1 MDAWR
6 YTFASLRHYR
16 RIHIAVILGVAVAT
30 AVLTGAL
37 LVGDSVRGSLRD
49 LTLERLGNIDTVLVA
64 QHPFRAAL
72 ANEFTTNSALKPF
85 FSEAEPAFF
94 LNGSLQAGSGKDAR
108 RATNISVLGITSSF
122 WSLGEGGPAMG
133 LDADQVAITEPI
145 ARELGVHEDDEILL
159 RVPIATAIP
168 ADSTLGK
175 KNDTSLSRVMKVGA
189 VLPVSGLARFGLA
202 PTQQLPRN
210 VFVPLAT
217 IQKLLK
223 QPKMANAVLIT
234 LNTVDKATEWK
245 RSVALANSF
254 RPQLEDFGVT
264 VSTDPSPTGAFVVSA
279 DQLVLPEAVVKA
291 VDQYMPAPYSQP
303 VVTYLA
309 NTISAGEGPSKRT
322 IPYSTITGVDSTDR
336 LGPLRDDKGKA
347 IKLADDEIA
356 LNRWAA
362 EDLKVKVG
370 DPIAVTYYEPES
382 THGKL
387 HEHEPAPVFKLR
399 AIAELK
405 TADGKPK
412 LAADPNL
419 TPELPGVTDQKSISD
434 WDLPFELVE
443 KVRKKDE
450 DYWHEYRTTPKAFV
464 SLATAKRLWASRWG
478 AISLIRFPTDGFFWA
493 HRSDFDPEDYELDKS
508 NFEYE
513 RHLAERQLGGLV
525 DWTAMGMTFLP
536 VREQGLAASGGTT
549 PFEWLFLGFSFF
561 LIAAAVMLVALL
573 FRLGIEQRASELGTL
588 AAVGVD
594 RRATSRLLAR
604 EGTGVAAVGA
614 SVGVVLGV
622 LYAWLM
628 VFGLRTWWLAAVST
642 PFIRLHVGWMS
653 LVIGWVTGIVVSW
666 VTIRWSIR
674 RLVRQPATRLMAGNA
689 SGSMWES
696 VGELR
701 RGWIWRAASVV
712 LLALVV
718 IQCAAGFFLEG
729 EAKAGSFFG
738 SGATALVLLLGEL
751 RYRLRRL
758 QGERRID
765 RSFSL
770 QQLSVFN
777 IARNPGRSTLTIGLV
792 AAASFLIAAV
802 SVFQLKT
809 SEGGTGGFELTA
821 TSDLPIHYD
830 LDTADG
836 RRELGFSDEANK
848 KLADWRFYSLRVAA
862 GENASCLN
870 LYQPKQPT
878 VFGVPQ
884 SMIDRD
890 TFAWAATTNSS
901 APMSAL
907 EATLGRDD
915 AGREVIPVVMDA
927 SMAEYTLQV
936 GGVGKRFPIRDSAGK
951 DVTLQIVGLL
961 ENSVLQGNVL
971 VSESNF
977 VKLFPDVAGYRYF
990 LIEPVK
996 SPHEGKATAEPNAL
1010 AVAQVLESTLADEGF
1025 DAKDAREQLAQF
1037 LAVQNTYL
1045 ATFQSLGGLGLLLGT
1060 IGLAVVQLRSVLERR
1075 AELALMRAEGFAPAR
1090 LVRMVVEE
1098 NAILLL
1104 GGLAIGCAAA
1114 GIALIPQWMPRGASV
1129 PWGTLATL
1137 LGVIAIVGLV
1147 AGWLSTR
1154 TAVRGPVLAALRG
1167 D

>member
-16 RIHIAVILGVAVAT
+16 RVHIAVMLGVAVAT

-49 LTLERLGNIDTVLVA
+49 LTLERLGKIDTVLVA
-64 QHPFRAAL
+64 GHPFRAAL
-72 ANEFTTNSALKPF
+72 ASELAAGKEFKQYFES
-85 FSEAEPAFF
+85 AEPAFL

-108 RATNISVLGITSSF
+108 RATNLSVVGIVPGF
-122 WSLGEGGPAMG
+122 WSLGEGGPALG

-145 ARELGVHEDDEILL
+145 AQELGVHEDDDILL
-159 RVPIATAIP
+159 RVPIATAVP

-175 KNDTSLSRVMKVGA
+175 KTDTSLGRVMKVGA
-189 VLPVSGLARFGLA
+189 VLPVAGLARFGLA

-217 IQKLLK
+217 AQKLLK
-223 QPKMANAVLIT
+223 QPKMANAVLIA
-234 LNTVDKATEWK
+234 LRPVDRATEWK
-245 RSVALANSF
+245 TRSALVNSLH
-254 RPQLEDFGVT
+254 PKLEDFGVT

-291 VDQYMPAPYSQP
+291 VDRYMPDTYSQR

-309 NTISAGEGPSKRT
+309 NTISAGEGTSKRT

-347 IKLADDEIA
+347 IKLADDEIV

-362 EDLKVKVG
+362 DDLKVKLG
-370 DPIAVTYYEPES
+370 DPITVTYYEPES
-382 THGKL
+382 THGEL
-387 HEHEPAPVFKLR
+387 REHEPAPVFKLR

-450 DYWHEYRTTPKAFV
+450 DYWHDYRTTPKAFV

-478 AISLIRFPTDGFFWA
+478 AISLIRFPADA
-493 HRSDFDPEDYELDKS
+493 YDKS
-508 NFEYE
+508 AFEDA
-513 RHLAERQLGGLV
+513 RQIAEAQLPLLV
-525 DWTAMGMTFLP
+525 DWSAMGMMFLP
-536 VREQGLAASGGTT
+536 VQEQGLAASAGTT

-588 AAVGVD
+588 AAVGVG

-604 EGTGVAAVGA
+604 EGTVVAAIGASIGVA
-614 SVGVVLGV
+614 LGV

-628 VFGLRTWWLAAVST
+628 IFGLRTWWLAAVST
-642 PFIRLHVGWMS
+642 PFIHLHIEPQS
-653 LVIGWVTGIVVSW
+653 LLIGWVTGIVASW

-674 RLVRQPATRLMAGNA
+674 RLVRQPVNGLISGNTL
-689 SGSMWES
+689 SQLPGSAA
-696 VGELR
+696 R
-701 RGWIWRAASVV
+701 RGSGVLWRIASIV

-718 IQCAAGFFLEG
+718 IQCAGGFFLEG
-729 EAKAGSFFG
+729 ESKAGSFFG
-738 SGATALVLLLGEL
+738 SGFAALVLLLGEV
-751 RYRLRRL
+751 RYRLRHL
-758 QGERRID
+758 RRDRRTD

-770 QQLSVFN
+770 QRLSMFN

-802 SVFQLKT
+802 SAFRLGT
-809 SEGGTGGFELTA
+809 SDGGTGGFELTA

-830 LDTADG
+830 LNTTEG
-836 RRELGFSDEANK
+836 RRELGFSDDANK
-848 KLADWRFYSLRVAA
+848 ELGDWRFYSLRVAA

-878 VFGVPQ
+878 VLGVSQ
-884 SMIDRD
+884 SLIDRAG
-890 TFAWAATTNSS
+890 FAWAETDAHLHDKPWMGLNVDFGKD
-901 APMSAL
+901 
-907 EATLGRDD
+907 E
-915 AGREVIPVVMDA
+915 AGREIVPVVLDA
-927 SMAEYTLQV
+927 STAAYSLRV
-936 GGVGKRFPIRDSAGK
+936 GGVGSQFKIRDGAGR
-951 DVTLQIVGLL
+951 DVTLIVNGLL

-971 VSESNF
+971 MSESNF
-977 VKLFPDVAGYRYF
+977 VKVFPDVAGYRFF
-990 LIEPVK
+990 LIQR
-996 SPHEGKATAEPNAL
+996 EGEAPAEPSEVSGSAG
-1010 AVAQVLESTLADEGF
+1010 ASPSRDVAQILESTLADEGF
-1025 DAKDAREQLAQF
+1025 DATDAREQLAQL

-1090 LVRMVVEE
+1090 LVTMVVEE
-1098 NAILLL
+1098 NAILLV
-1104 GGLAIGCAAA
+1104 GGLIIGCAAA
-1114 GIALIPQWMPRGASV
+1114 AIALIPQWLPHGASV
-1129 PWGTLATL
+1129 PWGTLGLL
-1137 LGVIAIVGLV
+1137 LGAIAVVGLV

-1154 TAVRGPVLAALRG
+1154 AAVRAPILAALRG